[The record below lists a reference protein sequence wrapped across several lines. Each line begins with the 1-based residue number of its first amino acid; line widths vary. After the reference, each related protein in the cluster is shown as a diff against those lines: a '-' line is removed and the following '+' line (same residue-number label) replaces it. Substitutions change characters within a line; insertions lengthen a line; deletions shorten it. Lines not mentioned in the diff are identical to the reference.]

1 MSFHKEH
8 ILKLSNS
15 EEEYKLIMVVENNDN
30 KISFD
35 IYNIKNPT
43 KESYNL
49 KMTKDKLTSLDNY
62 FRIFDNIIDCANNI
76 SDILK
81 NSTPKLTKESDK
93 MILSFTLFLPGQDKR
108 DIKLYLD
115 KKFDINNIINGL
127 IEEINILKTKVN
139 DLEISLN
146 KKDKMYEAI
155 KCNYDELKNDY
166 DLKFEQF
173 NVQLANMKSLLPKKN
188 DSDKNINPNL
198 KSFSD
203 QCKENSNETSTILN
217 NNLEL
222 NILSNKIRLLYPGK
236 NVIYNLLY
244 RKTRDSDNISIFHS
258 KCDKIRGTLL
268 IIQTSKG
275 YKIGGYTNETWQ
287 GNNVSKKDNTA
298 FVFNLNY
305 NKVYDIKKDAE
316 AIYCS
321 PNFGPIFSGI
331 NAPSLLI
338 NDNYNIKGGETTT
351 ARNYNYNGLTDDYE
365 LSGGEKIFK
374 IKELE
379 VWKVTLV

>member
-15 EEEYKLIMVVENNDN
+15 EEEYKLIIVVENNDN

-49 KMTKDKLTSLDNY
+49 KMAKDKLTSLDNY

-155 KCNYDELKNDY
+155 KCNYVELKNDY

-338 NDNYNIKGGETTT
+338 NDNYNIKGGESTT

-379 VWKVTLV
+379 VWKVLV

>member
-49 KMTKDKLTSLDNY
+49 KMTKDKLTSSDNY

-203 QCKENSNETSTILN
+203 QCKENSNEISTILN

-305 NKVYDIKKDAE
+305 NKVYDIKKDTE

>member
-305 NKVYDIKKDAE
+305 NKVYDIKKDAD

>member
-30 KISFD
+30 KIIFD

-188 DSDKNINPNL
+188 DYDKNINPNL

>member
-15 EEEYKLIMVVENNDN
+15 EEEYKLIIVVENNEN
-30 KISFD
+30 KIIFD

-188 DSDKNINPNL
+188 DYDKNINPNL

>member
-15 EEEYKLIMVVENNDN
+15 EEEYKLIMIVENNDN

-305 NKVYDIKKDAE
+305 NKVYDIKKDAD

>member
-49 KMTKDKLTSLDNY
+49 KMAKDKLTSLDNY

-155 KCNYDELKNDY
+155 KCNYVELKNDY

-188 DSDKNINPNL
+188 DSDKNINTNL

-338 NDNYNIKGGETTT
+338 NDNYNIKGGESTT